1 MRLRVCVSHVSTREP
16 STIVGADRGAKAAAD
31 AGSSCRGIATTSS
44 SSALEGKDFV
54 DAMRCDAMEW
64 VLAGIIFFRAV
75 LGPSISSVS
84 CALDRVWSCL
94 LYGLVISNLEQN
106 KEIEKQVAEAGTQ
119 KEGG

>member
-1 MRLRVCVSHVSTREP
+1 
-16 STIVGADRGAKAAAD
+16 
-31 AGSSCRGIATTSS
+31 
-44 SSALEGKDFV
+44 
-54 DAMRCDAMEW
+54 MRCDAMER

-75 LGPSISSVS
+75 LGPSASGVS
-84 CALDRVWSCL
+84 CELGRVWSCL